1 MSPRRLSSVALLSA
15 GLLSAGFLSVGRAA
29 ADEPTRQPT
38 KAPTKEECVVAN
50 ETAQDLQHSGKLLEA
65 RAQLLTCAA
74 SACPAAVRMDCAD
87 RLQAVGGAL
96 PTVVFVPKDAGAG
109 EIAGASLVI
118 DGVAL
123 DGALDGT
130 PVPINPGQH
139 TFAIGVTGVT
149 PIVLRLVLR
158 EGERVRR
165 EVIFRAVPHAA
176 TTARAGSEGGAQV
189 EVAPGSPPISPGS
202 SALTTRRIGWAA
214 IGAGA
219 AGVTLGSIFGLLAV
233 GKKSSLR
240 NACNGSLCPPTQ
252 EDNIEALHV
261 NAVAANVSFLIGF
274 LGLGAGGVL
283 LFAFPEG
290 LGGESPRAESALV
303 VRPWAGLGSVGAA
316 GRFR

>member
-1 MSPRRLSSVALLSA
+1 VSPRRLSSVALLSA

-50 ETAQDLQHSGKLLEA
+50 ETAQDLQHSGKLVEA
-65 RAQLLTCAA
+65 RAQLVTCAA
-74 SACPAAVRMDCAD
+74 SACPAAVRLDCAD
-87 RLQAVGGAL
+87 RLQAVGRAL

-130 PVPINPGQH
+130 PVPVNPGQH

-165 EVIFRAVPHAA
+165 EIIFRAVPHVA
-176 TTARAGSEGGAQV
+176 TTARSGAEGGVQ
-189 EVAPGSPPISPGS
+189 VAPVSPPPSPGS

-219 AGVTLGSIFGLLAV
+219 AGVTLGSVFGLLAV
-233 GKKSSLR
+233 GRKSSLR
-240 NACNGSLCPPTQ
+240 SACNGSLCPPTQ

-290 LGGESPRAESALV
+290 SGGESPHAESALV